1 MPAGRWIR
9 RPFPSS
15 LTGFTDRI
23 SPGRPKRGVRHWAF
37 HCPEHRRRAQRLHSG
52 GAFGG
57 KPHPLYGGAEVG
69 GQACRQRR
77 SLWLTAWSRIGSA
90 PFCRRGCLPA
100 AGASDQRGDP
110 GRKRLSRIPDSRG
123 KRREKG
129 AGGWLSVG
137 SFSNVPFEVIEKTT
151 AFQGELLEIAFTR
164 RKRLRSGRNTAT
176 AVFAGSSWSECGKGP
191 SGGSGG
197 GDPSV
202 SERAVYR
209 GKRRSNPLPTGVGER
224 SGRI

>member
-1 MPAGRWIR
+1 MQAT
-9 RPFPSS
+9 PFVMAH
-15 LTGFTDRI
+15 GVEQDRLRAI
-23 SPGRPKRGVRHWAF
+23 L
-37 HCPEHRRRAQRLHSG
+37 PEG
-52 GAFGG
+52 
-57 KPHPLYGGAEVG
+57 
-69 GQACRQRR
+69 
-77 SLWLTAWSRIGSA
+77 
-90 PFCRRGCLPA
+90 LPPC
-100 AGASDQRGDP
+100 G
-110 GRKRLSRIPDSRG
+110 RLSI
-123 KRREKG
+123 
-129 AGGWLSVG
+129 G

-176 AVFAGSSWSECGKGP
+176 AAFAGSSWSECGKGP

-209 GKRRSNPLPTGVGER
+209 GKRCSNPLPTGVWER

>member
-1 MPAGRWIR
+1 MQATQFVMAHGVEQDRLRTILPEGLPPCGRR
-9 RPFPSS
+9 FES
-15 LTGFTDRI
+15 T
-23 SPGRPKRGVRHWAF
+23 
-37 HCPEHRRRAQRLHSG
+37 
-52 GAFGG
+52 
-57 KPHPLYGGAEVG
+57 
-69 GQACRQRR
+69 
-77 SLWLTAWSRIGSA
+77 
-90 PFCRRGCLPA
+90 
-100 AGASDQRGDP
+100 

-129 AGGWLSVG
+129 AGGRLSVG

-176 AVFAGSSWSECGKGP
+176 AAFAGSSWSECGKGP

-197 GDPSV
+197 GAPSV

-224 SGRI
+224 SGCI